1 MILKW
6 IALIALGVL
15 IYWFLKQARQI
26 QQKDNKHLAAI
37 EDMVCCAHCGM
48 HLPKSESIASQDKY
62 FCNTHHLQQY
72 QDVMKGVD
80 E

>member
-15 IYWFLKQARQI
+15 IYWFLKRARQI
-26 QQKDNKHLAAI
+26 QQKDNNDLAAI
-37 EDMVCCAHCGM
+37 EDMVCCAHCGI
-48 HLPKSESIASQDKY
+48 HLPKSESIASRDQY
-62 FCNTHHLQQY
+62 FCNAYHLQQY
-72 QDVMKGVD
+72 RDVMKDLD